1 MFVEERKQKILNIL
15 KQKEKVNVNELSEL
29 FSISKVIVRKDL
41 CQMEED
47 GLLTRTHGG
56 AIFKKKLV
64 DSNVLKD
71 IVKEELECKTDLAQ
85 KIILSIKE
93 GDIIFLDDSD
103 ISIIV
108 ASILQKKKIKITVI
122 SNRLEVQKILSRNND
137 IKLISLS
144 GIYNPKTDSFI
155 GDLAIQS
162 LKKFN
167 LNKVFIEARGINVDR
182 MQLSTISVNDGELKK
197 TALNFGKELFIVAS
211 SDKFF
216 QDSIYNFYSLKE
228 GMNIITDS
236 KLCSNI
242 EKTLIEK
249 NIHII
254 KGDYSKE

>member
-1 MFVEERKQKILNIL
+1 
-15 KQKEKVNVNELSEL
+15 
-29 FSISKVIVRKDL
+29 
-41 CQMEED
+41 
-47 GLLTRTHGG
+47 
-56 AIFKKKLV
+56 
-64 DSNVLKD
+64 
-71 IVKEELECKTDLAQ
+71 KEELECKTDLAQ

-182 MQLSTISVNDGELKK
+182 MQLSSTNINDGELKK
-197 TALNFGKELFIVAS
+197 TALNFGKELFIVAP

-242 EKTLIEK
+242 EKIL
-249 NIHII
+249 
-254 KGDYSKE
+254 